1 MPTTPILV
9 LRVANVLFGLL
20 ALGVGSASFG
30 LLTYP
35 VLDSASGEHFMAAM
49 GGLISVVMLGLALT
63 HFFVGVVLGPGRGRG
78 AQTLLAVALVMTF
91 PLGTIYA
98 LFALWVCWANPETRQ
113 LLDGEKPLLPFARAT
128 A

>member
-1 MPTTPILV
+1 MPSTPILV
-9 LRVANVLFGLL
+9 LRVTNVLFGLL

-35 VLDSASGEHFMAAM
+35 VLDSTSGEHFMAAM
-49 GGLISVVMLGLALT
+49 GGLISVVMLGLAMT
-63 HFFVGVVLGPGRGRG
+63 HFFVGAVLGPGRGRG

-113 LLDGEKPLLPFARAT
+113 VLDGEKPLLPFARAT